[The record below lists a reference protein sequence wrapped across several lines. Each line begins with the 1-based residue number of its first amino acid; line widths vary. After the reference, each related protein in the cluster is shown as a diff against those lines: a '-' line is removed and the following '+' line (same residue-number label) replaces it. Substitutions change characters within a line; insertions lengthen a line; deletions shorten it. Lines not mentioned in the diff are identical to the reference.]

1 MKRLLSL
8 VVLVVVVFTLS
19 GCTDADVVSSNLS
32 KDADQF
38 KIQRRIV
45 FYNGI
50 TDVYMFEIIGNCS
63 IEADTV
69 YEQLEVVCKVGE
81 DKYQKHFLGLSDNVS
96 YIVEQLEWV
105 EANAYA
111 YKIIFKP
118 EMIIPI
124 ENDVE

>member
-1 MKRLLSL
+1 MKKLVLFITVLLL
-8 VVLVVVVFTLS
+8 VFTLT
-19 GCTDADVVSSNLS
+19 GCSDADVVSSNLS

-50 TDVYMFEIIGNCS
+50 TDTYMFEIIGNCS
-63 IEADTV
+63 INADMAD
-69 YEQLEVVCKVGE
+69 EQLEVVCKLGE
-81 DKYQKHFLGLSDNVS
+81 DTYQKHYLGLSDNVS

-105 EANAYA
+105 EANKYQ

-118 EMIIPI
+118 DMIIPI
-124 ENDVE
+124 EIDVE